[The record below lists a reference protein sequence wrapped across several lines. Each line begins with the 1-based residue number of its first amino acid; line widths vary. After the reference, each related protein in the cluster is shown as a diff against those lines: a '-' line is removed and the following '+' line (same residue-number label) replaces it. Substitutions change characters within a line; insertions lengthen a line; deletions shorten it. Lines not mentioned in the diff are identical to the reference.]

1 MTRNQ
6 TQSEQDM
13 DRRAFLKALALTGV
27 AATATGGGAA
37 LWLNRAEA
45 ETVITA
51 MTPPAA
57 TAPRAT
63 AALPV
68 AASTSNEA
76 PELLARLASSEAE
89 NLRLQSELDAARRRL
104 AALES
109 ANGDNAQVNES
120 LELELA
126 SVNNEISLLAGLVA
140 LYEQLD
146 DLDVAKT
153 IDGGLDTF
161 GAALGELVD
170 GLPQFEDGLARG
182 TQALDNLEAQ
192 IPLVQNGRAWLED
205 HLGQLLPL
213 YEHAEEVLG
222 TAVETAGEFL
232 QMLNEWFQGLLKW
245 LPFGAGDRAAAVM
258 GALTELLDET
268 PNTIQGLRRNVAD
281 PLDIWLVGEGAETPL
296 HNHLVKPLKEEALRP
311 AGEVARRVRDQQTL
325 YEQAVVE
332 PTRTVAK
339 SRGLVRA
346 QIEAYRKKYEI

>member
-1 MTRNQ
+1 MTRTQ

-51 MTPPAA
+51 MTPPASVP
-57 TAPRAT
+57 PRAT
-63 AALPV
+63 AALPTV
-68 AASTSNEA
+68 ASTNNA

-104 AALES
+104 ATLET
-109 ANGDNAQVNES
+109 ANGDNAEVNES

-126 SVNNEISLLAGLVA
+126 SANSQVSLLAGLVA

-146 DLDVAKT
+146 DLDVSNT
-153 IDGGLDTF
+153 IDAGLDTF
-161 GAALGELVD
+161 GAAIGGLVD
-170 GLPQFEDGLARG
+170 DLPQLEDGLARG
-182 TQALDNLEAQ
+182 AQALDTLEAQ
-192 IPLVQNGRAWLED
+192 IPLLQNGQVWLED
-205 HLGQLLPL
+205 HLDRLLPL

-258 GALTELLDET
+258 GALTDLLDET

-281 PLDIWLVGEGAETPL
+281 PLDVWLVGEGAETPL

-311 AGEVARRVRDQQTL
+311 AEEVARRVRAQQVL
-325 YEQAVVE
+325 YEQEVVE
-332 PTRTVAK
+332 PTRIVAK
-339 SRGLVRA
+339 SRGLVRD